1 MKSLIRKIKQIVT
14 FAKLV
19 LTDDSGDLTVTT
31 SDGLGATDKRV
42 VAWKPYGLMHNPPPD
57 SLGLRFQQLGQS
69 SNSIAIYDSPAT
81 RPVKDLLPGE
91 VGIGNHLS
99 GSYVHFKA
107 NGDIDIVCLNEFILT
122 SAANVTITAPSSDFI
137 GDQTTSGNNVTLGTI
152 TAADF
157 VAGLLTFL
165 THKHLDSTGNPT
177 GTPI

>member
-1 MKSLIRKIKQIVT
+1 MT

-69 SNSIAIYDSPAT
+69 SNSIAIYDSPST
-81 RPVKDLLPGE
+81 RPVKRLLPGE
-91 VGIGNHLS
+91 VAIGNHLS
-99 GSYVHFKA
+99 GSYVHFTA
-107 NGDIDIVCLNEFILT
+107 TGDIEIVCLNEVLLT
-122 SAANVTITAPSSDFI
+122 SAANITITAPSTDFV
-137 GDQTTSGNNVTLGTI
+137 GNQTTTGTNLTTGTV

-157 VAGLLTFL
+157 VAGVLTFL
-165 THKHLDSTGNPT
+165 THKHTESGGGTT
-177 GTPI
+177 STPI